1 MALTVNPGAIPG
13 STPVVVSPGCAFT
26 ANPIDFGLIVA
37 DNPTHNFSDVVRVDF
52 TTNAATPEAWK
63 VYESVSTNPTNVSGT
78 PTNELQSL
86 FDSANSNPNGGSLT
100 YTTASTVLPTSGN
113 GALMVQT
120 AGTNP
125 QRTAFNMINSFVI
138 NVAGGDATGAR
149 APTVTYLFIAN

>member
-13 STPVVVSPGCAFT
+13 STPVGVSPGCAFT

-63 VYESVSTNPTNVSGT
+63 VYESVSTNPT
-78 PTNELQSL
+78 
-86 FDSANSNPNGGSLT
+86 GGSLA
-100 YTTASTVLPTSGN
+100 YTPASTVLPTSGN

-120 AGTNP
+120 AGTDA